1 MTTKLDVQS
10 TWWWWQTTRRRL
22 TLWTKALLQGRR
34 YRIVIEP
41 FTGRDGTPGTG
52 FHAPEARL
60 IRVNPAIAEQESPGF
75 QFQLT
80 QGVLGHEVGHA
91 LFTDAWPKAPGQD
104 TLRWLVNVL
113 EDERMERSTAIYY
126 PGLRALFDR
135 LGLYFYAR
143 FEAFGKSQA
152 ANQQALGLCLAW
164 RWAKRQSSESEMFT
178 KLKVSE
184 AAQNLWM
191 QIKDLVETSWNVPT
205 TTELI
210 ELAKEILRLLDIPAG
225 QRVPDS
231 WWFVL
236 GDGDGIPVARLEEPL
251 PFPDE
256 AADVAPGVDEPPDE
270 RDLPDVGR
278 DAYTEPKPYLELE
291 QEATPL
297 ANALAASLV
306 VRNHSRPKP
315 HEYRGRYSFRQE
327 IRTPERPH
335 IPRAALGQSSD
346 GIVIYLLADRSG
358 SMVIVEESVRLA
370 LMMIALAAEKAGI
383 PLGMAFFGSST
394 TQEASLTL
402 EVTPIAKRIAEQA
415 KALIAGFRGVTNA
428 EFLHRG
434 LQLAESSLLARPER
448 RKFLLVIH
456 DGQPTSQDFSLSME
470 RLQSMERK
478 GITPIGIFLGD
489 NPEDALRQLF
499 PKLVITQVSS
509 SLKSWA
515 CCSKAWRVEFITEIL
530 QQRARPNRPRS
541 FWLV

>member
-1 MTTKLDVQS
+1 MTIVLDTQS
-10 TWWWWQTTRRRL
+10 TWWWWQATRRRL

-41 FTGRDGTPGTG
+41 YQGSDGAPGTG
-52 FHAPEARL
+52 FHAPESRL
-60 IRVNPAIAEQESPGF
+60 IQVNPTIAETESPGF

-104 TLRWLVNVL
+104 TLRWLVNAL
-113 EDERMERSTAIYY
+113 EDERMERATAIYY

-135 LGLYFYAR
+135 LGLFFYGR
-143 FEAFGKSQA
+143 FEAFETTQP

-164 RWAKRQSSESEMFT
+164 RWAARHSTDIEMLT

-184 AAQNLWM
+184 AARELWM
-191 QIKDLVETSWNVPT
+191 QIKQIIETSWAAPHT
-205 TTELI
+205 TALI
-210 ELAKEILRLLDIPAG
+210 ELAQEILRLLDIPEG

-236 GDGDGIPVARLEEPL
+236 GDGDGIPVARLEDPL

-278 DAYTEPKPYLELE
+278 DVYTEPKPYLALE
-291 QEATPL
+291 QAATPL
-297 ANALAASLV
+297 ANALAAALV

-394 TQEASLTL
+394 THEASLTL
-402 EVTPIAKRIAEQA
+402 EVTPITGRIPEPA
-415 KALIAGFRGVTNA
+415 KALIAGFRGMTNS
-428 EFLHRG
+428 EFLHRVCNWRN
-434 LQLAESSLLARPER
+434 ARCWPDR
-448 RKFLLVIH
+448 SGANF
-456 DGQPTSQDFSLSME
+456 
-470 RLQSMERK
+470 
-478 GITPIGIFLGD
+478 
-489 NPEDALRQLF
+489 
-499 PKLVITQVSS
+499 
-509 SLKSWA
+509 
-515 CCSKAWRVEFITEIL
+515 CS
-530 QQRARPNRPRS
+530 
-541 FWLV
+541 

>member
-1 MTTKLDVQS
+1 MTNKLDAKS

-41 FTGRDGTPGTG
+41 FTGRDGSPGTG
-52 FHAPEARL
+52 FHAPETRL
-60 IRVNPAIAEQESPGF
+60 IRVNPAIAEQESPTV

-80 QGVLGHEVGHA
+80 QGILGHEVGHA

-104 TLRWLVNVL
+104 TLRWLVNAL
-113 EDERMERSTAIYY
+113 EDERMERATAIYY

-143 FEAFGKSQA
+143 FEAFAENQA
-152 ANQQALGLCLAW
+152 ANQVALGLCLAW
-164 RWAKRQSSESEMFT
+164 RWAARHSTENEMLT

-184 AAQNLWM
+184 AARELWM
-191 QIKDLVETSWNVPT
+191 QIKKVVETAWAAPD

-236 GDGDGIPVARLEEPL
+236 GDGDGIPVARLEDPL

-256 AADVAPGVDEPPDE
+256 AADVAPGVDDLFDDE
-270 RDLPDVGR
+270 RDLPNVARDV
-278 DAYTEPKPYLELE
+278 YTKPVPYLALE

-297 ANALAASLV
+297 ANALAAALV

-315 HEYRGRYSFRQE
+315 HEYRGRFSFRQE

-335 IPRAALGQSSD
+335 LPRAALGQSSD

-394 TQEASLTL
+394 TMEASLTL
-402 EVTPIAKRIAEQA
+402 EVTPIAKHIAEQA

-456 DGQPTSQDFSLSME
+456 DGQPNNQDFSLSLE
-470 RLQSMERK
+470 RLQAMERK
-478 GITPIGIFLGD
+478 GITPIGIFLGE
-489 NPEDALRQLF
+489 NQNDALRQLF
-499 PKLVITQVSS
+499 PRLVITQGHQLPEKLGMLFK
-509 SLKSWA
+509 SLA
-515 CCSKAWRVEFITEIL
+515 C
-530 QQRARPNRPRS
+530 
-541 FWLV
+541 